1 MQLTFGEDF
10 DCALRGD
17 GVAHC
22 WGNHR
27 FGQFKVSAGIH
38 FTEIAAGNYHVCGLT
53 TESQVVCW
61 GGEAE
66 AFKRIGFLDIPSDVQ
81 FTKLGALRYQTC
93 GRTVGGEIICWGR
106 GRFSEE
112 HCPSPLDDKL
122 YSYNIPD
129 AIITQLAS
137 FSLSDIELGEFSARE
152 LEHTA
157 VPEASIGVTTME
169 AASAIEGSMIVIAP
183 DDADADPGNS
193 HQVAIA
199 DGTEIEI
206 TVTSKD
212 TSRTRQYRV
221 VVVTA
226 NRAPVAAEI
235 LPLKLTTGDE
245 SARLTLAEFALQVR
259 AEDETWGERILPRAR
274 YLPAD
279 ADLDRCLFSS
289 PLSTRQP

>member
-1 MQLTFGEDF
+1 MADSAGRAAPGPGPAARGRPGGTALSWSTRSPPAESGPYVQLTFGEDF

-112 HCPSPLDDKL
+112 HWPSPLDDKL
-122 YSYNIPD
+122 YSYNIPRCD
-129 AIITQLAS
+129 HH
-137 FSLSDIELGEFSARE
+137 SARF
-152 LEHTA
+152 
-157 VPEASIGVTTME
+157 VQPER
-169 AASAIEGSMIVIAP
+169 
-183 DDADADPGNS
+183 
-193 HQVAIA
+193 H
-199 DGTEIEI
+199 
-206 TVTSKD
+206 
-212 TSRTRQYRV
+212 
-221 VVVTA
+221 
-226 NRAPVAAEI
+226 
-235 LPLKLTTGDE
+235 
-245 SARLTLAEFALQVR
+245 
-259 AEDETWGERILPRAR
+259 RAR
-274 YLPAD
+274 RVLRSRA
-279 ADLDRCLFSS
+279 
-289 PLSTRQP
+289 